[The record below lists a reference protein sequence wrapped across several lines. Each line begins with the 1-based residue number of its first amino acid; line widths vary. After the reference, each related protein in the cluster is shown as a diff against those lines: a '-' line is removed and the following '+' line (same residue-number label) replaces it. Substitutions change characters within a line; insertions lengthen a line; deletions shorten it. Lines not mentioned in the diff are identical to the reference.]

1 MKLAVRLLAAP
12 LLAATVALAVG
23 GIYAVLSQRQASA
36 GWLSVENDLEELKT
50 INEVAHELGKSHANV
65 YRSMVLVASLDEA
78 KIKAFGSEL
87 GAHLAQIHSKVVN
100 KVGVGDSDPQ
110 LKARLAALAPLFERY
125 GKQMS
130 KAVEMTSVDTNMGV
144 GAMKAAEITH
154 AELAKALS
162 AVTARIEA
170 LHKESVTVANLQQ
183 RNLAWLLAGLALLAT
198 GAALGWAW
206 VVQRRMVRELD
217 KAVHVSEQ
225 VAAGNLAVQVSSERK
240 DEIGSMVRSLGR
252 MVVQLNDSM
261 QTVRVATDA
270 IAFASIEIASGN
282 VDLSQRTELT
292 SANLQQTSGAM
303 SQLSST
309 VRQSADSAAQA
320 NQLAAS
326 AAAVAQRGGD
336 DVSQVVATM
345 EAINTSSRK
354 IADII
359 GTIDGIAFQTN
370 ILALNAAVEAA
381 RAGEQG
387 RGFAVVAGE
396 VRNLAQRSAE
406 AAREIKTLIG
416 ASVEKVNSGSR
427 QVKAAGATMSEI
439 VASVQRVSDI
449 IGEITAASQEQ
460 SAGIGQVEG
469 SVNQLDQM
477 TQQNA
482 ALVEE
487 SAAAAESLREQAR
500 TLGDVV
506 GRFVLIGAAG
516 QHKPT
521 QAPHK
526 PELPSVQASANAV
539 VKRARA
545 TARSAVLAP
554 LTPPSPKATVAAV
567 AVSPGK
573 ASDGDWETF

>member
-12 LLAATVALAVG
+12 LLVATVALAVG
-23 GIYAVLSQRQASA
+23 GAYAVLSQRQASA
-36 GWLSVENDLEELKT
+36 GLLSVENDLDDLKT

-78 KIKAFGSEL
+78 KIKAFGNEL
-87 GAHLAQIHSKVVN
+87 GAHLTQIHSKVIN
-100 KVGVGDSDPQ
+100 TVGVSDSDPQ
-110 LKARLAALAPLFERY
+110 LKTRLAALAPLFERY
-125 GKQMS
+125 GKQMA

-144 GAMKAAEITH
+144 GAMKAAETTH
-154 AELAKALS
+154 AELTKALS

-170 LHKESVTVANLQQ
+170 LHKESVVAANLQQ
-183 RNLAWLLAGLALLAT
+183 QNLAWLLAGLALWAT
-198 GAALGWAW
+198 GAALCWAW
-206 VVQRRMVRELD
+206 VVQRRMVQELD

-225 VAAGNLAVQVSSERK
+225 VAAGNLAVQVSSTRQ
-240 DEIGSMVRSLGR
+240 DEIGTMLRSLGR

-416 ASVEKVNSGSR
+416 ASVEKVDSGSR

-439 VASVQRVSDI
+439 VASVQRVSNI

-460 SAGIGQVEG
+460 STGIGQVEG
-469 SVNQLDQM
+469 SVNHLDQM

-506 GRFVLIGAAG
+506 GRFVLIGGTG
-516 QHKPT
+516 QRTPT
-521 QAPHK
+521 PAPQK

-539 VKRARA
+539 VKKARA
-545 TARSAVLAP
+545 TARNGTATPLSPPPLKAKAAALA
-554 LTPPSPKATVAAV
+554 AA
-567 AVSPGK
+567 PGK

>member
-12 LLAATVALAVG
+12 LLAATVALAAG
-23 GIYAVLSQRQASA
+23 GTYAFLAQRQTSA
-36 GWLSVENDLEELKT
+36 ALLAVQNDLDDLKT
-50 INEVAHELGKSHANV
+50 INDVAHELGKSHANV
-65 YRSMVLVASLDEA
+65 YRSMVLVASIDEA
-78 KIKAFGSEL
+78 KIKAFGNEL
-87 GAHLAQIHSKVVN
+87 GAHLAQIHSKIIN
-100 KVGVGDSDPQ
+100 NVGEGDSDPQ
-110 LKARLAALAPLFERY
+110 LKTHLAALAPLFERY
-125 GKQMS
+125 GKQMA
-130 KAVEMTSVDTNMGV
+130 KAVEMTSVDTNMGA
-144 GAMKAAEITH
+144 GAMKAAETTH
-154 AELAKALS
+154 AELAKALG

-170 LHKESVTVANLQQ
+170 LHKESVAVANLQQ

-206 VVQRRMVRELD
+206 VMQRRMVQELD

-225 VAAGNLAVQVSSERK
+225 VAAGNLAVQVGSNRQ
-240 DEIGSMVRSLGR
+240 DEIGNMVRSLGR

-261 QTVRVATDA
+261 QTVRVATDS
-270 IAFASIEIASGN
+270 IAYASIEIASGN
-282 VDLSQRTELT
+282 IDLSQRTELT

-506 GRFVLIGAAG
+506 GRFVLIGASG
-516 QHKPT
+516 QRTPT
-521 QAPHK
+521 HAPQK

-539 VKRARA
+539 VKKARA
-545 TARSAVLAP
+545 TARRAALSP
-554 LTPPSPKATVAAV
+554 LTPLPPKAKAAAV
-567 AVSPGK
+567 AMSPGK
-573 ASDGDWETF
+573 TSDGDWETF